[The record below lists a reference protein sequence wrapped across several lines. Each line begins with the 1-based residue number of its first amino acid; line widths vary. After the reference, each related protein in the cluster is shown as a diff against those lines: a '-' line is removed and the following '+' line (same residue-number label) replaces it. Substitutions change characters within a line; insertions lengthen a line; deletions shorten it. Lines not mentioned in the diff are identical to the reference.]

1 MKKIRNS
8 DWLGA
13 VRLIPNSAILCY
25 HSANMYHHS
34 ANLCY
39 HILAGKNL
47 HGKNKYGGQGSANS
61 GNISLKFEVNSTL
74 ILPVKSPLN
83 EPKES

>member
-13 VRLIPNSAILCY
+13 VRLIPNSAIL
-25 HSANMYHHS
+25 SM
-34 ANLCY
+34 CY
-39 HILAGKNL
+39 HIWREKTL
-47 HGKNKYGGQGSANS
+47 HGKNKYGSQGSANS